1 MSATL
6 DQPTGLL
13 LGNGWEHPNTDLA
26 VVNPFSG
33 DVIARVAQA
42 DEADVAR
49 AVAAATRHLPPPPPA
64 ARAAVLERAAAI
76 VAGRADQLG
85 RVIAAEA
92 GKPLAQ
98 ARVEAARCADTLT
111 FAAVEARRLAG
122 RMVPMEGSASGA
134 GKLAFTLA
142 EPIGVVA
149 AIAPFNFPLNLVAHK
164 VAPAIAAGC
173 PVVLKPAEATPL
185 SALALAAILLEAGLS
200 AGALTLLNGPGETI
214 GQAVAEHPD
223 VAMISFTGSAA
234 VGWELARRHP
244 RKRVALELGNA
255 THVIVADDADLVRA
269 AERIAASG
277 FTHAGQSCVS
287 VQRVIAHEAIHD
299 RLLELLVE
307 RVERLVVGDPLDPA
321 TDVGPLIT
329 SAARDRVVSWT
340 QEAIAAGAR
349 LATGGAV
356 RDGLLAPTVLSDVDP
371 AMRVFTDEVF
381 GPLVGFTRF
390 GTIDE
395 AIGLAN
401 ATPYGLQAGIFT
413 ARTDRALGWARRLRF
428 GGVLINETPTF
439 RADQMP
445 YGGLKDS
452 GNTREGPAEAV
463 RSMTEPRLVVVEI
476 PPR

>member
-1 MSATL
+1 MAAPI

-13 LGNGWEHPNTDLA
+13 LGEGWEHPNADLA

-33 DVIARVAQA
+33 EVIARVAQA
-42 DEADVAR
+42 SEADVDR
-49 AVAAATRHLPPPPPA
+49 AVAAAAAHLPPPPPA
-64 ARAAVLERAAAI
+64 ARAAVLERGAAL
-76 VAGRADQLG
+76 VAERADQLATI
-85 RVIAAEA
+85 IAAEA

-98 ARVEAARCADTLT
+98 ARVEASRCADTLT

-122 RMVPMEGSASGA
+122 QVVPMEGSASGA

-142 EPIGVVA
+142 EPIGVIA

-164 VAPAIAAGC
+164 VAPAIASGC

-185 SALALAAILLEAGLS
+185 SALALAAILLEAGLPV
-200 AGALTLLNGPGETI
+200 GALTLVNGPGATI
-214 GQAVAEHPD
+214 GQTLADHPG

-244 RKRVALELGNA
+244 RKRVALELGNS
-255 THVIVADDADLVRA
+255 TPVIVCDDADIGRA
-269 AERIAASG
+269 ADRIAASG

-287 VQRVIAHEAIHD
+287 VQRVIAHAAIHD
-299 RLLELLVE
+299 RLLELVVE
-307 RVERLVVGDPLDPA
+307 RVDRLVVGDPLDPA

-329 SAARDRVVSWT
+329 AAARDRVASWID
-340 QEAIAAGAR
+340 EAVAAGAT
-349 LATGGAV
+349 LATGGVV
-356 RDGLLAPTVLSDVDP
+356 RDGLLAPTVLTGVEPS
-371 AMRVFTDEVF
+371 MRVFAEEAF

-390 GTIDE
+390 RAIDE
-395 AIGLAN
+395 AIDLAN

-445 YGGLKDS
+445 YGGVKDS
-452 GNTREGPAEAV
+452 GNTREGPAAAV
-463 RSMTEPRLVVVEI
+463 RSMTESRLVVVEI
-476 PPR
+476 PAA

>member
-1 MSATL
+1 MGATM
-6 DQPTGLL
+6 DHPTGLL
-13 LGNGWEHPNTDLA
+13 FGDGWEHPNADLA

-33 DVIARVAQA
+33 EVIARVAQA
-42 DEADVAR
+42 SEADVDR
-49 AVAAATRHLPPPPPA
+49 AVAAAGRHLPPAAPA
-64 ARAAVLERAAAI
+64 ARAAVLERAATML
-76 VAGRADQLG
+76 AGRVGELAHT
-85 RVIAAEA
+85 IAAEA

-122 RMVPMEGSASGA
+122 QMVPMEGSASGA

-142 EPIGVVA
+142 EPVGVIA

-185 SALALAAILLEAGLS
+185 SALALAAILLEAGLP
-200 AGALTLLNGPGETI
+200 AGALTLLNGPGGTI
-214 GQAVAEHPD
+214 GQALAAHPD
-223 VAMISFTGSAA
+223 VAMISFTGSAT

-244 RKRVALELGNA
+244 RKRVALELGNS
-255 THVIVADDADLVRA
+255 TPVIVADDADLVRA
-269 AERIAASG
+269 ADRIAGSG

-299 RLLELLVE
+299 RLLDLLVE

-329 SAARDRVVSWT
+329 PAARDRVVAWIA
-340 QEAIAAGAR
+340 EAVEAGATR
-349 LATGGAV
+349 ATGGAV
-356 RDGLLAPTVLSDVDP
+356 HDGILAPTVLTGVEP
-371 AMRVFTDEVF
+371 AMRVFAEEVF

-390 GTIDE
+390 ATTDE
-395 AIGLAN
+395 AIELAN

-413 ARTDRALGWARRLRF
+413 ARTDRALAWARRLRF

-445 YGGLKDS
+445 YGGVKDS
-452 GNTREGPAEAV
+452 GNTREGPAAAV

-476 PPR
+476 PAE